1 VRARSVERVHP
12 VLESNEDDL
21 VLLVDRDAVGRGNGI
36 GMLLVPAPHRATEAP
51 IEGSGL
57 HGRQAERR
65 QGARD
70 RDRRVL
76 EEVPSIDEWTGLTS
90 LSPAADGHVTWQ
102 RSAPCR
108 PAARRTRARGSPP
121 PCPGADA

>member
-1 VRARSVERVHP
+1 LVLGTLEASFVGQPMQYGVLVRARQVERVHP
-12 VLESNEDDL
+12 VLESHQDDL

-51 IEGSGL
+51 IEGSAL

-70 RDRRVL
+70 RARRVL
-76 EEVPSIDEWTGLTS
+76 EEVPWIDE
-90 LSPAADGHVTWQ
+90 
-102 RSAPCR
+102 
-108 PAARRTRARGSPP
+108 
-121 PCPGADA
+121 